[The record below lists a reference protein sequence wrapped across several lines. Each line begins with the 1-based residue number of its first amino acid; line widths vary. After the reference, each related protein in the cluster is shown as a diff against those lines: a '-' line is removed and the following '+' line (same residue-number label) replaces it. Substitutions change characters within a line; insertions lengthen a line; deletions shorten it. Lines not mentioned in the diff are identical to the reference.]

1 MYVILSRSTKPK
13 YYYYLGVSKIKQMS
27 VWATGSEVCFVS
39 GDTDNSLQVLF
50 PKEFWDKGEE
60 SLLSRKQPDSAEPA

>member
-1 MYVILSRSTKPK
+1 
-13 YYYYLGVSKIKQMS
+13 MS

-50 PKEFWDKGEE
+50 PKEIWDKGEE
-60 SLLSRKQPDSAEPA
+60 TLLSRKQPNSADPA